1 MKIQLFNHH
10 HQCYMTKMKINVFF
24 SHYLKI
30 IIIITDNDDDNDAS
44 SVKEIETKYK
54 WGEKVQTKRKRE
66 NLKLFPFNHPLKID
80 FIIRVNSFCCFDIGG
95 IQKKFIFISK
105 QYSGFVLGKK
115 KIDFLF
121 FLAGFR

>member
-1 MKIQLFNHH
+1 
-10 HQCYMTKMKINVFF
+10 MTKMKINVFF

-30 IIIITDNDDDNDAS
+30 IIISDNDDDNDAS

-80 FIIRVNSFCCFDIGG
+80 FIIRVNSFDVVVVLILERET
-95 IQKKFIFISK
+95 KKFIFISK

-121 FLAGFR
+121 FVVVGFR